1 MVVRINA
8 PCTRNWVGVNVDVCP
23 AMSQYTVL
31 SIFIKK
37 KLRCATIESL
47 PTYFETLQIFLI
59 FTLNLIHSI
68 VLWFILKH
76 CFKKCVIYP
85 STVQTDCRLIFP
97 KIFNHDSLTAR
108 THLVRLISN
117 AYTQKQVEEFVYYTL
132 LTTRLIIF
140 RKRSHIK
147 IWTMRKYTRVDEPPT
162 NWHLYGVKWKAN
174 WWWKTHN
181 ISKISC
187 IVLIVA
193 DVFDLWSHRSVLVI
207 QMYCLQVNF

>member
-8 PCTRNWVGVNVDVCP
+8 PCTRNWVGVNVCP
-23 AMSQYTVL
+23 VMSQYTVL

-47 PTYFETLQIFLI
+47 PTYYETLQIFLI
-59 FTLNLIHSI
+59 FTLNLIHII
-68 VLWFILKH
+68 VIWFILKH

-117 AYTQKQVEEFVYYTL
+117 AYVPKS
-132 LTTRLIIF
+132 
-140 RKRSHIK
+140 KSK
-147 IWTMRKYTRVDEPPT
+147 
-162 NWHLYGVKWKAN
+162 NLY
-174 WWWKTHN
+174 N
-181 ISKISC
+181 IHFWPLAWLFSEKGAI
-187 IVLIVA
+187 
-193 DVFDLWSHRSVLVI
+193 
-207 QMYCLQVNF
+207 